1 MHPAR
6 ESPAEVPPRSR
17 ERPVVRPPL
26 PSLAEIIARI
36 TSDKRKHPV
45 YRVEDIVDRAV
56 SEVRLPSLPVKG
68 CIVRFA
74 LFVMLLIALAIGG
87 LYLLVGGGMQ
97 SFVIDL
103 GQSTGVMEG
112 TPAQT
117 VRGIEAFRRGD
128 LQTAGRELSQAA
140 VTYPRS
146 ALALLYLA
154 RMRTDAGDLSGAGE
168 YLEAAVLRE
177 PANAVANRDLGLN
190 YLFKARASDQAAGG
204 EVASRNNLIEAD
216 RFLAAAALL
225 NPSDRTSRGYR
236 GCVLAALGAVD
247 EAERLL
253 SLAGDGPWQRCASV
267 NR

>member
-6 ESPAEVPPRSR
+6 ESPAHVPPRSR
-17 ERPVVRPPL
+17 ERPIVRPPL
-26 PSLAEIIARI
+26 RSLAEIIARM
-36 TSDKRKHPV
+36 TSDERKHSG
-45 YRVEDIVDRAV
+45 YRVEDIVDRAL

-103 GQSTGVMEG
+103 AQSTGVMEG

-128 LQTAGRELSQAA
+128 LQTAERDLSQAA

-168 YLEAAVLRE
+168 YLETAILRE
-177 PANAVANRDLGLN
+177 PGNPVVNRDLGIN
-190 YLFKARASDQAAGG
+190 YLFRARASGQIPGG
-204 EVASRNNLIEAD
+204 EFASRNNLIEAD
-216 RFLAAAALL
+216 RYLAAAAIL
-225 NPSDRTSRGYR
+225 NPADRAARGYR
-236 GCVLAALGAVD
+236 GCALAELGAVD
-247 EAERLL
+247 EAEQLL
-253 SLAGDGPWQRCASV
+253 TFAGDGPWQQCESV